1 MIYQGAMPYL
11 FFSCETPAIGIDNS
25 TGYITLAI
33 IDSTDWQDEQQHLIL
48 LQEKINIYLSFIES
62 GEIYESYPD
71 AKDRDIEIKIYFKH
85 NITNNCEQFLSK
97 AADVIKRAGFVLNY
111 EIA

>member
-1 MIYQGAMPYL
+1 MSI
-11 FFSCETPAIGIDNS
+11 EKVKEIDAIGIDNN
-25 TGYITLAI
+25 TGYVTLSI

-71 AKDRDIEIKIYFKH
+71 AKGRDIEIKIHFKH
-85 NITNNCEQFLSK
+85 DITNNCEQFLTK
-97 AADVIKRAGFVLNY
+97 ATDVIKGVGFDLKY
-111 EIA
+111 LIA